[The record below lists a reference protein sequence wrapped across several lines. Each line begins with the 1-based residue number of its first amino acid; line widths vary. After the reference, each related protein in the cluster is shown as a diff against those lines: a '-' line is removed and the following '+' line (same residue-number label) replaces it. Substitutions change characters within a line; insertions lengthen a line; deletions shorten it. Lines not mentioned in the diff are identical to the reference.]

1 MKFDWK
7 LDRCMFCS
15 LCVEVCP
22 TDAIR
27 FSKEFRMS
35 TACKP
40 ALRFTLPEM
49 YFEGDDLQRRLRGG
63 PGA

>member
-1 MKFDWK
+1 
-7 LDRCMFCS
+7 MFCS
-15 LCVEVCP
+15 LCVEACP

-35 TACKP
+35 TEHRP
-40 ALRFTLPEM
+40 ALGFTLPEM
-49 YFEGDDLQRRLRGG
+49 YLEGDDLQRRLKGG